1 MGAVF
6 VGAMNE
12 LPMRKPGPEPGR
24 RSGRQSLR
32 SQAQIARPMVLP
44 VVPSNERGPMSDRL
58 STAVIELVAAL
69 RDEIATDPRPSER
82 EPDGLLSI
90 EQAARSLGIGRT
102 ALYSEI
108 GAGRIRSVKVGRR
121 RLVPS
126 SAISEIASRQG

>member
-1 MGAVF
+1 
-6 VGAMNE
+6 MNE
-12 LPMRKPGPEPGR
+12 PSMPLPGSELVR
-24 RSGRQSLR
+24 RSERQSLR
-32 SQAQIARPMVLP
+32 GGGQIVRPMLLP
-44 VVPSNERGPMSDRL
+44 AVPLNERGPMSDRL

-69 RDEIATDPRPSER
+69 RDEIATERRPSGR
-82 EPDGLLSI
+82 EPDRLLGI
-90 EQAARSLGIGRT
+90 EQAARALGIGRT